1 MKGKTIIKMIGQMKY
16 TMIEDSNIVSVVEK
30 LIDKIYFFL
39 LEIRKGLQESLKK
52 TIFYISEA
60 ADQVLD
66 IENGVFENAVEIQMR
81 DVLGLG

>member
-1 MKGKTIIKMIGQMKY
+1 MQGKTIIKMIGQMKY